1 MIVIAYFHY
10 DTLRSAIEKFTD
22 KDSVKK
28 WLYDRWGHLLEGETV
43 STLEELISLLI
54 NKYSVIIETLE
65 I

>member
-10 DTLRSAIEKFTD
+10 DTQRSAIEKFTD
-22 KDSVKK
+22 KDSAKK
-28 WLYDRWGHLLEGETV
+28 WLYDRQSHLLEDETV
-43 STLEELISLLI
+43 TTLEELISLLI